1 MAKLSIV
8 FKDVFKLMKE
18 NINELLSKGKGESL

>member
-18 NINELLSKGKGESL
+18 NINELLNKGKRESP